1 MNLTKYIKVYKN
13 AVPDSFC
20 DEMIQKFEDNP
31 QQFRYQKRSNP
42 DRNFKMS
49 FNQIHITQETNWKK
63 ETQYLLE
70 DVFPKYVECQITV
83 YKLFSLGTNQE
94 ESSNSDIF

>member
-13 AVPDSFC
+13 AVPDLFC
-20 DEMIQKFEDNP
+20 DNIIKKFEDNP
-31 QQFRYQKRSNP
+31 QQFRYQKRANP

-49 FNQIHITQETNWKK
+49 FNQIHITQETNWKI

-70 DVFPKYVECQITV
+70 DVFPKYVD
-83 YKLFSLGTNQE
+83 KFR
-94 ESSNSDIF
+94 